1 MISGES
7 IGSLNMIGAALRQS
21 DDLLTII
28 GGIRKAGF
36 LLELGELSAFSS
48 DRMGEWV
55 EFVVRLE
62 SEDVD
67 VLSERYDSPDK
78 DSSSGTGEAV
88 AERWRPFLTVGSID
102 GGELQSLLV
111 SLERSTRAGEVLAL
125 LVLERPPLWPP
136 MAGRN

>member
-1 MISGES
+1 
-7 IGSLNMIGAALRQS
+7 MIGAALHQS
-21 DDLLTII
+21 DDLFTII

-48 DRMGEWV
+48 DRLGGRV

-62 SEDVD
+62 SEDAD
-67 VLSERYDSPDK
+67 VLSEKYDSPDR
-78 DSSSGTGEAV
+78 DPSSRTGEAV
-88 AERWRPFLTVGSID
+88 AERWRPFLTVGLVD

-111 SLERSTRAGEVLAL
+111 CLERSTRAGDVLAL

-136 MAGRN
+136 MAGETR